1 MKLKLL
7 LIGLALS
14 VATVVAATKHA
25 KAGAPKVTE
34 KAALA
39 PTVKDTQVAE
49 MQSIT
54 DGILAGA
61 KSVSGPGEIFRFI
74 NGQEQINADERETTL
89 SGAVTRAKAKGYTV
103 ICYENSIVV
112 AATDPS
118 LLGKNASE
126 FKTSDGKTVLSL
138 VIGNLQQAGKADR
151 AVFTYETPGT
161 TLVNGKLSSHT
172 LVVDAVGRNAFPFPL
187 SADKYLIIVVGP
199 IDL

>member
-34 KAALA
+34 KAAPA

-61 KSVSGPGEIFRFI
+61 KSVSGPWEVFRFI
-74 NGQEQINADERETTL
+74 NGQEQINADKRETPL
-89 SGAVTRAKAKGYTV
+89 SGAITLAKAKGYTIV
-103 ICYENSIVV
+103 CYENSKVV

-118 LLGKNASE
+118 LLGKDASE
-126 FKTSDGKTVLSL
+126 FKASDGKIVLDL
-138 VIGNLQQAGKADR
+138 VVENLRNSSGDR

-161 TLVNGKLSSHT
+161 TLVNGKPSSHS
-172 LVVDAVGRNAFPFPL
+172 LVVDAIGRKSFPFPS
-187 SADKYLIIVVGP
+187 SADKYLVMVYGP